1 MHWEVGRRGEA
12 VHCLQ
17 DIFENLNEGSVLTVM
32 TILIGRVDFVV
43 CGILC

>member
-1 MHWEVGRRGEA
+1 MTSSLSLPLGEEDEE
-12 VHCLQ
+12 